1 VVSKRTCAKALV
13 VLLVPKRTF
22 IHMDFRSRD
31 TGVAVGDGM
40 VVRREGRG
48 AAEPTRG
55 RWPVGGVADGGITL
69 ENLRWDWYGVGGGG
83 GCGR

>member
-1 VVSKRTCAKALV
+1 MVSKRTCAKALV

-22 IHMDFRSRD
+22 IHTDFHSRD

-40 VVRREGRG
+40 VVRRE
-48 AAEPTRG
+48 AAKPTRG

-69 ENLRWDWYGVGGGG
+69 ENLRWVWYGVGGGG